1 MEHMRVTSWEFNQPN
16 KFFFMNE
23 KSIISGFI
31 SLLIGMSFSD
41 SISNFFFN
49 DNTIRVITPFIFGFV
64 GYKMVE
70 YLMNGKYPSQRIE
83 SIKGTIIRYKGI
95 KKIWLND
102 EKLAN
107 YKFSGD
113 INSFFDIEGNEIF
126 GFEITLSHDNS
137 LKTFQNIVETILKDL
152 KPLDQIQFIRV
163 SKDLNKESLFEKNP
177 ILKEKKVKQ
186 QNFYIF
192 FSISDTTL
200 KLKESISN
208 KVILGRRL
216 TRSEISNLAE
226 YIFAPRRKPS
236 GKDLPFYLMSM
247 FFNDKYLETSSDNF
261 VTASSSLA
269 ALPKHYVTEQFKNF
283 LDPIKQLDS
292 IISVKFTKNMNV
304 MQSLKDTL
312 NIFKFENL
320 DFRKKSNQK
329 KLEAYEQQKID
340 ASEGKQT
347 KLFMHFSIVVT
358 GNNNDVENGLLEL
371 ENNADESE
379 VNFRPVFARE
389 THFLKEVLLSILPG
403 SRKNNRFKELKVNS
417 TEEAF
422 LYIPSPTVAND
433 LTDDRAFPM
442 RTIDNAL
449 WLFPYY
455 KPKTTLICGL
465 PGFGKSL
472 LASLFFYANI
482 KSYQKG
488 YPAAGFVLDLGDSF
502 LFLEDQLADF
512 ILQLNYDNSVGK
524 YKPLEIHP
532 LELFKP
538 FGDRIKYAQRFLCNI
553 MGFDPSDKTQSFATD
568 GEVVS
573 KSLEE
578 FYQNN
583 LSNLTDFKNILIGKL
598 ELFFEKSVQKQI
610 KMSNWEE
617 FIARL
622 NVFCKGG
629 LNGEVFEPE
638 HPKYNADDIKN
649 VRFFYASKNTQ
660 TKDDV
665 SLISAFASLVISFAD
680 LMEEK
685 FKSGGENDASNFFYC
700 VDEMQWWSEYMP
712 HTWFRERANQNRKF
726 GASLWLITQN
736 LENLIVPR
744 AELEKKTISSPYAL
758 LEAVQRFFF
767 YTLPQNNEVVKILAK
782 ESLNEKGIALKGGR
796 VEKMHQ
802 IANRISEI
810 KNIISIKRDSP
821 IKLDRIVGYCDEEL
835 NLMPICVDI
844 DKEQLWAFTTHDGAR
859 SIRKKALKYCR
870 LSYTETCKLLAK
882 WPGQIPENQVSK
894 QYENDILKTAFD
906 LKEISLQ

>member
-1 MEHMRVTSWEFNQPN
+1 MERLRITSWQFNQPN
-16 KFFFMNE
+16 KILFMNE
-23 KSIISGFI
+23 SSIFVSFI
-31 SLLIGMSFSD
+31 SLMIGIAFSD
-41 SISNFFFN
+41 KISQFFFN
-49 DNTIRVITPFIFGFV
+49 DSTVRVISPFIFAALGFKYV
-64 GYKMVE
+64 N
-70 YLMNGKYPSQRIE
+70 YLQNGKYPKERIE
-83 SIKGTIIRYKGI
+83 NLKGRYNRFKNSC
-95 KKIWLND
+95 KLRLNS
-102 EKLAN
+102 EKTSN
-107 YKFSGD
+107 YKYSGD
-113 INSFFDIEGNEIF
+113 LNSFFDLDGNEIF
-126 GFEITLSHDNS
+126 GFEILISHEEA
-137 LKTFQNIVETILKDL
+137 LKTFENIVEAILKDL

-163 SKDLNKESLFEKNP
+163 SKDLNKPELFEKNP
-177 ILKEKKVKQ
+177 ILKEKRVKEQ
-186 QNFYIF
+186 KFYIF
-192 FSISDTTL
+192 LSISDCTL
-200 KLKESISN
+200 KYKENITN
-208 KVILGRRL
+208 KILLGRRL
-216 TRSEISNLAE
+216 SRIEITTFAE

-236 GKDLPFYLMSM
+236 GKELPFYLMSM
-247 FFNDKYLETSSDNF
+247 FFNEKHLETSSDNF
-261 VTASSSLA
+261 VTAASSLA
-269 ALPKHYVTEQFKNF
+269 GLPQHYVTEQFKNF
-283 LDPIKQLDS
+283 LDPINQLDN
-292 IISVKFTKNMNV
+292 IVAVKFKKNMDAIQTFKN
-304 MQSLKDTL
+304 TL
-312 NIFKFENL
+312 NIFKLENL

-329 KLEAYEQQKID
+329 RLEAYEQQKMD
-340 ASEGKQT
+340 VEEGKKT
-347 KLFMHFSIVVT
+347 KLLMNYSIVVI
-358 GNNNDVENGLLEL
+358 GDKNEVENGLLNL
-371 ENNADESE
+371 ENNADEAE
-379 VNFRPVFARE
+379 INFRPVFARE
-389 THFLKEVLLSILPG
+389 THFLKEILLSILPG
-403 SRKNNRFKELKVNS
+403 SRTSNYYKELAINS
-417 TEEAF
+417 TEEAY

-433 LTDDRAFPM
+433 LSDDRAFPM
-442 RTIDNAL
+442 RTTQNSL

-472 LASLFFYANI
+472 LASLFYYANI

-512 ILQLNYDNSVGK
+512 ILQLNYDNSIGK

-538 FGDRIKYAQRFLCNI
+538 FGDRIKYAQSFLCNL
-553 MGFDPSDKTQSFATD
+553 MGFDPTDKTQSFASD

-573 KSLEE
+573 HSLEE

-583 LSNLTDFKNILIGKL
+583 LSRLSDFREILKYKL
-598 ELFFEKSVQKQI
+598 KTFFENSVQKQT
-610 KMSNWEE
+610 KMANWEE

-629 LNGEVFEPE
+629 INGDIFEPE
-638 HPKYNADDIKN
+638 QPKYNADDIKN

-660 TKDDV
+660 TKDDI

-712 HTWFRERANQNRKF
+712 HSWFRERANQNRKF

-736 LENLIVPR
+736 LENLIVPK
-744 AELEKKTISSPYAL
+744 AELERKTISSPYAL

-782 ESLNEKGIALKGGR
+782 ESLNEKGIAIKGGR
-796 VEKMHQ
+796 IEKMYK

-810 KNIISIKRDSP
+810 KNLLSIRRDSSIK
-821 IKLDRIVGYCDEEL
+821 IDRIVGYCDEEL
-835 NLMPICVDI
+835 NLMPVCVDI

-882 WPGQIPENQVSK
+882 WQGQIPENQVSK
-894 QYENDILKTAFD
+894 QYESDILKTAFD
-906 LKEISLQ
+906 LKEINLQ

>member
-1 MEHMRVTSWEFNQPN
+1 MQILRVTSWEFNQPN
-16 KFFFMNE
+16 KFLFMNE
-23 KSIISGFI
+23 KSLLIGFI
-31 SLLIGMSFSD
+31 SLLFGMAFSD
-41 SISNFFFN
+41 TVSNIFLN
-49 DNTIRVITPFIFGFV
+49 DPTVRVLTPFLFGFV
-64 GYKMVE
+64 GFKIIE
-70 YLMNGKYPSQRIE
+70 HLLGGKYPLQRSE
-83 SIKGTIIRYKGI
+83 SFRGQFKKFGE
-95 KKIWLND
+95 KKIRLNN

-107 YKFSGD
+107 YKYSRD
-113 INSFFDIEGNEIF
+113 INSYFDLEGNEIF

-137 LKTFQNIVETILKDL
+137 LKAFQNIVETLLKDL
-152 KPLDQIQFIRV
+152 KPLDQIQFIKV
-163 SKDLNKESLFEKNP
+163 SKDLNKPELFEKNP
-177 ILKEKKVKQ
+177 ILKEKKVKE

-192 FSISDTTL
+192 FSISDSTL
-200 KLKESISN
+200 KIKETIGN
-208 KVILGRRL
+208 KILLGRRI
-216 TRSEISNLAE
+216 TRLEISTLAE

-247 FFNDKYLETSSDNF
+247 FFNEKYLETSSDNF
-261 VTASSSLA
+261 VTAASSLA
-269 ALPKHYVTEQFKNF
+269 ALPKHYVTEQFKSF
-283 LDPIKQLDS
+283 LDPIKHLDS
-292 IISVKFTKNMNV
+292 IVSVKFHKNVNS
-304 MQSLKDTL
+304 MQSIKDSM
-312 NIFKFENL
+312 NAFKFEKL

-329 KLEAYEQQKID
+329 KIEAHEQQIID
-340 ASEGKQT
+340 ESEGKKT
-347 KLFMHFSIVVT
+347 KLFMNFSIAVM
-358 GNNNDVENGLLEL
+358 GDKNEVENGLLEL

-379 VNFRPVFARE
+379 INFRPVFARE
-389 THFLKEVLLSILPG
+389 TFFLKEVLLSLLPG
-403 SRKNNRFKELKVNS
+403 SRSNNHFKELKVNS

-422 LYIPSPTVAND
+422 LYIPSPTIAND
-433 LTDDRAFPM
+433 LSDDRAFPM
-442 RTIDNAL
+442 RTTENSL

-472 LASLFFYANI
+472 LASLFYYANI

-512 ILQLNYDNSVGK
+512 ILQLNYDNSIGK

-538 FGDRIKYAQRFLCNI
+538 FGDRIKYAQSFLCNL
-553 MGFDPSDKTQSFATD
+553 MGFDPTDKTQSFATD

-573 KSLEE
+573 KSLDD

-583 LSNLTDFKNILIGKL
+583 LSRLSEFKEILKDKL
-598 ELFFEKSVQKQI
+598 KIFFDNSVQKQTKI
-610 KMSNWEE
+610 ANWEE

-629 LNGEVFEPE
+629 INGDIFEPE
-638 HPKYNADDIKN
+638 HPKYNANDIKN

-712 HTWFRERANQNRKF
+712 HSWFRERANQNRKF

-782 ESLNEKGIALKGGR
+782 ESLNEKGIAIKGGR
-796 VEKMHQ
+796 IEKMYQ

-810 KNIISIKRDSP
+810 KNIISIKRDSA

-835 NLMPICVDI
+835 NLMPVCVDI

-882 WPGQIPENQVSK
+882 WQGQIPENQVSK

-906 LKEISLQ
+906 LKEINLQ